1 MKKLRYAIYFFESLF
16 EVARPTP
23 LSRYK
28 ACLKSLQ
35 DSLGAL
41 NDITVHQKL
50 AVNIAAGKEPAEP
63 NLIAFAAGVI
73 AGSMRNDVDPLL
85 NKATKAARNLRRAKK
100 FWNKK

>member
-1 MKKLRYAIYFFESLF
+1 
-16 EVARPTP
+16 

-35 DSLGAL
+35 DKLGAL

-50 AVNIAAGKEPAEP
+50 ATNVAAGKEAPAP
-63 NLIAFAAGVI
+63 NLVAFATGVV
-73 AGSMRNDVDPLL
+73 AGSMRNEVDPLL

-100 FWNKK
+100 FWNEK